1 MESFDFRK
9 YKSIAIMGGTFD
21 PLHNGHLVTAQAVYD
36 TFNVDKVVIIPLGDA
51 PHKDRQLSN
60 ALDRYRM
67 VSDAIGDN
75 NAFAV
80 SDMEINRQGKTYTVD
95 TIEEIKRLNPDII
108 VYFIIGADE
117 VNMVENWKSP
127 SKLLKMCRF
136 VAVSRPGY
144 KISDLIKKVETV
156 RKKFGCEMYFLEV
169 PALDISS
176 SELREKVKEHKSIKY
191 LVPKEIEDY
200 INEHKLYE

>member
-1 MESFDFRK
+1 
-9 YKSIAIMGGTFD
+9 MGGTFD